1 MKGEIIKKI
10 DHRGFGFIQAEDSE
24 DEIFFHF
31 SELKEVSFEELKIG
45 QKVEFEI
52 KEDPRGPQASDVK
65 LA

>member
-10 DHRGFGFIQAEDSE
+10 DHRGFGFIQADDSE

-31 SELKEVSFEELKIG
+31 SELKDISFEEIKIG
-45 QKVEFEI
+45 QKVEFEM
-52 KEDPRGPQASDVK
+52 KDDPRGAQAAEIK